1 MVLSPKLVLQNN
13 TGMKVIKS
21 ESITPFGGLNFVF
34 DEFEKIGL
42 GSFINKELPNLPAQ
56 SKYSWKDIL
65 YSFWATF
72 FCGGDCAEDLSGNF
86 KASLSTNPFVK
97 IPSPDRV
104 LNRMKDLAEPM
115 QLFDTVRGDKLHEF
129 GINTLLTRVNLS
141 MIKKLRLLEKRTDI
155 ILDYDNTILFTEKS
169 DARMTYKNDYGY
181 CPGVGSIGRTIVYVE
196 NRNGNSDAQT
206 LQDETIERMF
216 DALVEAKIKINRF
229 RADSAS
235 YQLRTIWVA
244 SERADKIY
252 VKARKDHSVM
262 KEIASITDWKEV
274 KTKEGVGYY
283 GSIEFIPFIKRAKEH
298 KLQHL
303 LKQYR
308 LVVNKTPN
316 KDGQLDLFT
325 GEACEYSVII
335 TTDREMSDFE
345 VVQFYNQRGAAEKE
359 FDILK
364 NDFGWNNMPFSKL
377 EHNSVFLIIC
387 AICRNL
393 YDYII
398 RLFSK
403 RTNILSPNFR
413 IKKFIFRFICIP
425 AKWVKSARTKKLRL
439 YGNLS
444 YQT

>member
-1 MVLSPKLVLQNN
+1 
-13 TGMKVIKS
+13 MKVIKS
-21 ESITPFGGLNFVF
+21 EAITPFGGLNFVF

-42 GSFINKELPNLPAQ
+42 GDFINKELPNLPTQ
-56 SKYSWKDIL
+56 SKYSWKDIF
-65 YSFWATF
+65 YSFSAIF

-129 GINTLLTRVNLS
+129 GINTLLTGINLS
-141 MIKKLRLLEKRTDI
+141 IIKKLRLINKRSDTT
-155 ILDYDNTILFTEKS
+155 LDYDNTILFTEKS

-206 LQDETIERMF
+206 LQDKTIERMF
-216 DALVEAKIKINRF
+216 NALDKAKIRINRF

-235 YQLRTIWVA
+235 YQLKTIWVA

-252 VKARKDHSVM
+252 IRARKDHSVM
-262 KEIASITDWKEV
+262 KAIASITNWKEV
-274 KTKEGVGYY
+274 ETKEGVGYH
-283 GSIEFIPFIKRAKEH
+283 GSIEFTPFIRRAKEN

-308 LVVNKTPN
+308 LVVTKTPN

-325 GEACEYSVII
+325 GEACEYSAII

-345 VVQFYNQRGAAEKE
+345 VVQFYNQRGANEKE

-377 EHNSVFLIIC
+377 EHNSVFLIMS
-387 AICRNL
+387 AICRNI

-403 RTNILSPNFR
+403 KTNTLLPNFR

-425 AKWVKSARTKKLRL
+425 AKWVKSARTKKLKL

-444 YQT
+444 YRT